1 MNDNFSLVE
10 YIIYL
15 LLPFILAVWFK
26 RRFKV
31 GWKVFWLGVFVFL
44 IANVAYFASL
54 FGLGLTGALGS
65 DKLPFS
71 IEINWLISV
80 LVLALISS
88 VSMESLRWL
97 GLRLTKEKGFG
108 TALMFASGAGGTGL
122 FVNGLWGLFIWISIW
137 AITSK
142 SISTGSTVHLPFV
155 GYDLTLDNLSS
166 ADAESFPAFDMVVSR
181 ISLTL
186 NYLMPLMLHLGAS
199 ALIWMS
205 VRQKRAIWFFAALFW
220 HFISNGT
227 FVFVTGAGI
236 FFWAIQKVTVPAL
249 AVLTIV
255 ASLIGV
261 NIALVVWGYRR
272 SKVIEALEQEQSA
285 LPQPVPDEHLAD
297 RILSEE

>member
-1 MNDNFSLVE
+1 MNDYFSLVE
-10 YIIYL
+10 YIIHL

-44 IANVAYFASL
+44 IAKAAYFASL
-54 FGLGLTGALGS
+54 FGFGLTGALGS

-80 LVLALISS
+80 LVIALLSS

-108 TALMFASGAGGTGL
+108 AALMFASGSGGTGL
-122 FVNGLWGLFIWISIW
+122 FGNGLWGLLIWISIW
-137 AITSK
+137 AITSN

-155 GYDLTLDNLSS
+155 GYDLTLTNFS
-166 ADAESFPAFDMVVSR
+166 ATDAASFSAFDMIVSR
-181 ISLTL
+181 ITL
-186 NYLMPLMLHLGAS
+186 MLNNLMPLMLHLGAS
-199 ALIWMS
+199 VLIWMA
-205 VRQKRAIWFFAALFW
+205 VRQKKAIWYFAALFW
-220 HFISNGT
+220 HFIINGI
-227 FVFVTGAGI
+227 FVFVTGAGY
-236 FFWAIQKVTVPAL
+236 FPWAIQKVTVPAL

-255 ASLIGV
+255 AILIGM

-272 SKVIEALEQEQSA
+272 SEVIEALEQEQSA
-285 LPQPVPDEHLAD
+285 LPQTLPDEPVANPILA
-297 RILSEE
+297 EE